1 VPKEH
6 LIGVTRV
13 ALENAVSVAVR
24 LLLAEVTVTQQPERE
39 RERETP
45 MSDAA

>member
-1 VPKEH
+1 MKED

-13 ALENAVSVAVR
+13 ALENAVTVAGL
-24 LLLAEVTVTQQPERE
+24 LLLAEVTLTQQPERE

-45 MSDAA
+45 MGDAA